1 MAKKKSKK
9 AGKKAE
15 KKAAK
20 KLVKK
25 VAKTVKKPAVKG
37 AKKAAKKAAKKV
49 VKAAPA
55 KLVKAP
61 RKAAKKMPAAKA
73 AAPASAPAGINAKQ
87 QFLDVYRDECART
100 LRVLRAYPPEHSGL
114 KPHDRSGSA
123 HQLAF
128 TFGIE
133 QGLVLAALD
142 GSLTMPPA
150 FPPPPATWEEAV
162 GGFEAMSAAVAEAVS
177 KSSDAR
183 LMESVQFFTG
193 PKQLGMVP
201 IMNIMWLMLMDQV
214 HHRGQLSVYLRMSGS
229 KVPSIYGPSA
239 DEPW

>member
-1 MAKKKSKK
+1 MAKKKAKK
-9 AGKKAE
+9 AG

-25 VAKTVKKPAVKG
+25 AAKAVKKPASKKAKKAKKAEKKG
-37 AKKAAKKAAKKV
+37 AKKAVKAAKPAKAPKKAKSKKKAAK
-49 VKAAPA
+49 AA
-55 KLVKAP
+55 
-61 RKAAKKMPAAKA
+61 M
-73 AAPASAPAGINAKQ
+73 PAGINAKQ

-123 HQLAF
+123 QQLAF

-150 FPPPPATWEEAV
+150 FPAPPATWEEAV
-162 GGFEAMSAAVAEAVS
+162 AGFESASSAVATAVS
-177 KSSDAR
+177 RASDAK
-183 LMESVQFFTG
+183 LMEPVQFFTG

-201 IMNIMWLMLMDQV
+201 IINIMWLMLMDQV

>member
-1 MAKKKSKK
+1 MAKKKVKKGGKK
-9 AGKKAE
+9 AG

-25 VAKTVKKPAVKG
+25 VAKAVKKPASKG
-37 AKKAAKKAAKKV
+37 AKKAAKKAAKQV
-49 VKAAPA
+49 VKAAA
-55 KLVKAP
+55 AKAP
-61 RKAAKKMPAAKA
+61 KKAAKKKPTKKA
-73 AAPASAPAGINAKQ
+73 AAPSGINAKQ
-87 QFLDVYRDECART
+87 QFLAVYRDECART
-100 LRVLRAYPPEHSGL
+100 LRVLRAYPAEQAAL
-114 KPHDRSGSA
+114 KPHERSGSA
-123 HQLAF
+123 QQLAF

-150 FPPPPATWEEAV
+150 FPPMPASWD
-162 GGFEAMSAAVAEAVS
+162 EAVS
-177 KSSDAR
+177 GFESACAAVDAAVSKASDAR
-183 LMESVQFFTG
+183 LMESVLFFTG
-193 PKQLGMVP
+193 PQQLGQVP
-201 IMNIMWLMLMDQV
+201 IINIMWLMLMDQV